1 MYILSLFFYLVNMN
15 H

>member
-1 MYILSLFFYLVNMN
+1 MYILSLFFYLVNMI

>member
-1 MYILSLFFYLVNMN
+1 MYILSLFFYLVNML